1 MGLYTN
7 FLKYNI
13 FSFGREKF
21 LTSISKILS
30 ILDLFTDEKSMITID
45 DIIDNLS
52 VSVPTGYRYLKELCD
67 SGLLTKIS
75 SNTYSIGPKI
85 IKLDYHIRKTDPMIN
100 AGKDIMKDLA
110 LITVG
115 EVLLSN
121 IYNEDEIINIHS
133 EVAQNLNNNM
143 LTYSRGKP
151 HPKFAGATAK
161 IILAYLSK
169 AKLKKI
175 YEENEEEI
183 RQSKFAKNMDEFISI
198 LQTYK
203 KQGYVVTHGELD
215 DNVTGVAAPIFNAN
229 HQILGCLT
237 LVIPSSRLPI
247 LDKEKI
253 INLVVMSA
261 EQFTQINLEKEPLT

>member
-1 MGLYTN
+1 M
-7 FLKYNI
+7 
-13 FSFGREKF
+13 
-21 LTSISKILS
+21 TSISKLLS
-30 ILDLFTDEKSMITID
+30 ILDLFTDETSMITID

-75 SNTYSIGPKI
+75 SNSYSIGPKV

-110 LITVG
+110 AITVG

-121 IYNEDEIINIHS
+121 IYNDDEIINIHS
-133 EVAQNLNNNM
+133 EVSQTLANSF

-169 AKLKKI
+169 SKLKKI
-175 YEENEEEI
+175 YEENKEEI
-183 RQSKFAKNMDEFISI
+183 QQSGFSENMDEFIYK

-203 KQGYVVTHGELD
+203 KQGYVITHSELD
-215 DNVTGVAAPIFNAN
+215 DNVTGIAAPIFNAN

-237 LVIPSSRLPI
+237 LVLPSNRLPI

-253 INLVVMSA
+253 INLVVISA
-261 EQFTQINLEKEPLT
+261 EQFTQINLEKDKSS